1 MRALYLIPGLVCLCL
16 GGVFLLLY
24 RHMCIRQE
32 ASDRSLTAQAW
43 AKLVETGSRIEY
55 NYDNRRETVYF
66 GIYEFD
72 AADGQHISSASDF
85 GYLSP
90 KDVPGTQGNMVKV
103 FYNPNN
109 PSEFALSEEQAVSKT
124 IWPKF
129 KKTGILLTVIGV
141 LLTVAAIVVLLGF
154 FDSILDSL
162 MSQA

>member
-55 NYDNRRETVYF
+55 NYDNRRETVY
-66 GIYEFD
+66 Y
-72 AADGQHISSASDF
+72 GQHISSASDF

-90 KDVPGTQGNMVKV
+90 KDVPGTRGDMVKV